1 MTKPEIACRL
11 RRSSSATLLRSVPL
25 AIGMVLAGCSL
36 APAYKVPVV
45 PVAASYQGAADSG
58 NRLWQTAQP
67 SDRLA
72 RDQWWQ
78 VYHDPQLDRLQQRL
92 LANNAD
98 IAAALAHYRQA
109 QAFDLQSRSALF
121 PTVSTNANGQR
132 DRESDTR
139 PLRGPLTGPGA
150 SPADYNSFT
159 VGAEVDYEIDLWGRV
174 RNTVEASK
182 AETVAS
188 AADLASA
195 QLSLQAQLADNYI
208 QLRGIDRQIAL
219 FQQSIDAF
227 QKALEL
233 TQTLHGG
240 GIVSGL
246 DVARAQSQLSSA
258 KSLWSQAQA
267 QRALIQDA
275 IAVLV
280 GDSADTFKMAAST
293 DDIALP
299 QIPVGVPTTLLQRRP
314 DIAAAE
320 RRVAEANARIGV
332 ARAAYYPS
340 LTLSAQGGFQSAQ
353 YPSLLTA
360 PNQFWA
366 IGPSLFETIFDGG
379 KRKAGVRA
387 ARAATDEA
395 GARYRGVVL
404 NAFAQV
410 EDNLAQID
418 HIGVARTDQKDAAD
432 AAQHSVDLSTERYK
446 EGAVGY
452 LDVVQAQ
459 TTALDA
465 QRSLLTL
472 NTNQLRASVQLIK
485 ALGGGWSTAELPAG
499 KH

>member
-11 RRSSSATLLRSVPL
+11 RRSSSAPLLRSIPL
-25 AIGMVLAGCSL
+25 AIGMALAGCSL

-379 KRKAGVRA
+379 ERKAGVRA